1 MTPTSVIF
9 PFALGLTTGGVQL
22 WAARCASALAQRGH
36 RVAAIL
42 HAPPSNAD
50 LASAPLDLHPSIIR
64 LDATHLGPLTH
75 ADPQSTASLYT
86 STVDSLSSTSNLPTV
101 CIPTLLAECFAAA
114 TAAAAQRPSTLRLL
128 GCCHSAVPY
137 DLNLHTRFAPALH
150 SIGAVSQYLASE
162 LRTAIPH
169 RTNSILHLPNGVAV
183 EPTFRARPVNPST
196 SSPLHLVFLGRL
208 EDENK
213 RVSALLSLSDALTSH
228 ALPHRITVIGDGPAH
243 GTLSIAIESR
253 PFTLTGA
260 LPPSQIPAL
269 LDDADFFVLPS
280 RIEGLNLALLE
291 SMSRGCIPLITHT
304 PSGAAEAVTHNHNG
318 LLVAVPAAADPTST
332 GQLLAAALLSSPA
345 ATNHTARAA
354 LSAAAHQT
362 ILDRYSFDHSINTLE
377 HAILQ
382 TANTP
387 AIHLSP
393 SELASVHANPAAPP
407 HAAAA
412 LHTLLTTLAGQRV
425 VIHGTG
431 RHTQELLN
439 VLAAHAHTIIG
450 FTDDD
455 PQRHGDTIPLASSPR
470 PIVAPSQAHTLNANH
485 AIISSHLNQSL
496 IQQRSGPIYAA
507 QSITLHALY
516 SN

>member
-22 WAARCASALAQRGH
+22 WAARCASALAHRGH

-50 LASAPLDLHPSIIR
+50 LASTPLDLHPSIIR
-64 LDATHLGPLTH
+64 IDATHLGPLAN
-75 ADPQSTASLYT
+75 ADPNATAALYT
-86 STVDSLSSTSNLPTV
+86 STADSLSSASNTPIV
-101 CIPTLLAECFAAA
+101 CIPTLLAECFTAA

-150 SIGAVSQYLASE
+150 SIGAVSQFLANE
-162 LRTAIPH
+162 LRAALPH
-169 RTNSILHLPNGVAV
+169 RTNSIFHLPNGVAV
-183 EPTFRARPVNPST
+183 QPHFRARPLSHSANR
-196 SSPLHLVFLGRL
+196 PLHLVFLGRL

-213 RVSALLSLSDALTSH
+213 RVSALLSLSDVLTSH
-228 ALPHRITVIGDGPAH
+228 ALPHRITIIGDGPAQA
-243 GTLSIAIESR
+243 TLSAAIQHR
-253 PFTLTGA
+253 PITLTGA
-260 LPPSQIPAL
+260 LPPSQIPVL
-269 LDDADFFVLPS
+269 LDDADFLVLPS

-304 PSGAAEAVTHNHNG
+304 PSGAAEVVTHNHNG
-318 LLVAVPAAADPTST
+318 LLVSVPAAADPTTT

-345 ATNHTARAA
+345 ATNHTARAT
-354 LSAAAHQT
+354 LSAAAHRT
-362 ILDRYSFDHSINTLE
+362 ILDRYSFDHSINILE

-382 TANTP
+382 TANAP
-387 AIHLSP
+387 EIHLSP
-393 SELASVHANPAAPP
+393 AELASIHTNPAAPP

-412 LHTLLTTLAGQRV
+412 LHTLLTALAGQRV

-431 RHTQELLN
+431 RHTQELLH
-439 VLAAHAHTIIG
+439 VLAAHAHTIVG

-455 PQRHGDTIPLASSPR
+455 PQRHGGTLLLSTTPR
-470 PIVAPSQAHTLNANH
+470 PIVAPTQAHTLNATDV
-485 AIISSHLNQSL
+485 IISSHLNQSL

-516 SN
+516 PN